1 MKKILFL
8 ILLLFCTLNNC
19 FAVDDS
25 VIVRE
30 QTIQGKIDDVG
41 LKILNANKIDKRI
54 IFVYDKAEKKSLLKS
69 ADEVTKRQIV
79 LYENDIKFIDNEDEL
94 AAFLSRGISI
104 ALRSYGGIWNGGLSA
119 IEVKIAPKIYEIVAD
134 KRAVDF
140 MVNAG
145 YDPIGLI
152 TYIHKAFPQKRFD
165 TFSHTNLT
173 SKRLAIIYEYIYTK
187 YPYFLANNKYFKTDS
202 YQNFLLTSQYNR
214 RLLENKIKEGTHE
227 ELKYE

>member
-8 ILLLFCTLNNC
+8 LVLVFCTFNTCL
-19 FAVDDS
+19 AADDEA
-25 VIVRE
+25 IVRE
-30 QTIQGKIDDVG
+30 QTIQGKINDVG
-41 LKILNANKIDKRI
+41 LRILNANKIDKRI

-94 AAFLSRGISI
+94 AAFLSRGISL
-104 ALRSYGGIWNGGLSA
+104 ALKSYGGIWNGGLSA

-152 TYIHKAFPQKRFD
+152 TYIHKAYPQRRFD
-165 TFSHTNLT
+165 MFSHTNLT
-173 SKRLAIIYEYIYTK
+173 SKRLAIIYEYIYKK
-187 YPYFLANNKYFKTDS
+187 YPYFLANNKYFETES
-202 YQNFLLTSQYNR
+202 YQNFLITSQYNR